1 MDRTTDSIEYN
12 ELMIDYLLASSVAR
26 HFGLRAEY
34 FSQAYRTG
42 GATLHDEIVL
52 QKQCDMLFIKLPK
65 KAMEMLR
72 DGAIVVKLDC
82 DDDEKEFD
90 YILQLTRQTRIGFWK

>member
-1 MDRTTDSIEYN
+1 MGNATDNIEYN
-12 ELMIDYLLASSVAR
+12 DLLIDFLLASSVAR

-42 GATLHDEIVL
+42 SATLHNEIEL
-52 QKQCDMLFIKLPK
+52 QEQCSMLFIRLPK
-65 KAMEMLR
+65 EAMQMLR
-72 DGAIVVKLDC
+72 NGAVAVKLDC
-82 DDDEKEFD
+82 NEEEKEFD